1 MKYFQRLICLL
12 SLSLALVSCKNKT
25 EEPAKKQEVAPKVE
39 KKVLS
44 SEETNQVNSIMAKAM
59 VTPELKK
66 FVSMIVTTGLANMLI
81 QQEGAYTILAPSDAA
96 LAALDK
102 TKMDFLL
109 NQKNK
114 DALIKLVNSHIVV
127 GVLDSASIVQNI
139 KKGNGSYKII
149 TLSGVTYTATKEG
162 SNIVITDVNE
172 VKAVVGKSDIIGSNG
187 VLHVLDAVLGGN

>member
-25 EEPAKKQEVAPKVE
+25 EEPAQKQEVAPKVE

>member
-25 EEPAKKQEVAPKVE
+25 EEPAQKQEVAPKVE

-81 QQEGAYTILAPSDAA
+81 QQAGAYTILAPSDAA

-109 NQKNK
+109 NPAPANP
-114 DALIKLVNSHIVV
+114 LI
-127 GVLDSASIVQNI
+127 
-139 KKGNGSYKII
+139 
-149 TLSGVTYTATKEG
+149 
-162 SNIVITDVNE
+162 
-172 VKAVVGKSDIIGSNG
+172 
-187 VLHVLDAVLGGN
+187 

>member
-1 MKYFQRLICLL
+1 
-12 SLSLALVSCKNKT
+12 
-25 EEPAKKQEVAPKVE
+25 
-39 KKVLS
+39 
-44 SEETNQVNSIMAKAM
+44 M